1 MCGTKKHIVETY
13 YKKIEMNRKE
23 FLYIPSLSAGS
34 MVSAFKKNTKFSDG
48 TTMRFYSK
56 EYPEKWRHPYFLVTA
71 GHHYKKMDFRNQL
84 GLDDGA
90 FVFGD
95 SGGFQIAT
103 GALKWDGTIR
113 EKIFHWLEAN
123 SDVAANLDIPPRVT
137 FENRFQDSMDIS
149 FDNFKWFEKNQS
161 GKTKFLNVIQGTF
174 SEEYKEWYHK
184 FKDFDFKGWCIGGPK
199 KLVDFM
205 YVIALMLQERE
216 FEKEHVEYVHLLGIS
231 KISDFFILATLQ
243 ELMNKLTNNRI
254 QLMSDSSS
262 PGQYPV
268 YGTYLH
274 SGNYKTQTFTELY
287 FPKNAEYRRK
297 THVKQGKDGTISI
310 DKTKHVPCSID
321 CPACKDF
328 TYEYLG
334 GQTAGGLDRYS
345 QEGMP
350 RMVVHNTHLYCE
362 IVKDI
367 NKLTNN
373 HVELLETAIPAELFN
388 VILSLHEMFAD
399 PDNAMNVYSTY
410 KKTYKK
416 FGGDSI
422 STTDAKQFNKFFKF

>member
-1 MCGTKKHIVETY
+1 MSD
-13 YKKIEMNRKE
+13 RKE

-34 MVSAFKKNTKFSDG
+34 MVSAFKKDTKFEDG
-48 TTMRFYSK
+48 TTMRFFAK
-56 EYPEKWRHPYFLVTA
+56 EYPAKWRHPYFLVTA
-71 GHHYKKMDFRNQL
+71 GHHYKKMDFRDQL
-84 GLDDGA
+84 GLDDGT

-137 FENRFQDSMDIS
+137 FENRFHDAMDIS
-149 FDNFKWFEKNQS
+149 FDNFKYFEKNQS

-174 SEEYKEWYHK
+174 SDEYKEWYHK

-216 FEKEHVEYVHLLGIS
+216 FEKKHIEYIHLLGIS

-243 ELMNKLTNNRI
+243 ELLNKMTDNRI

-268 YGTYLH
+268 FGTYLH

-297 THVKQGKDGTISI
+297 THIKQGKGGEITI
-310 DKTKHVPCSID
+310 DKTKHVPCSMG
-321 CPACKDF
+321 CPACNDF

-334 GQTAGGLDRYS
+334 GKTDAGLDRYS

-373 HVELLETAIPAELFN
+373 HVELLETAIPKELFN
-388 VILSLHEMFAD
+388 VVLSLHEMFAD
-399 PDNAMNVYSTY
+399 PDNAMNVYSAY

-416 FGGDSI
+416 FGGESI
-422 STTDAKQFNKFFKF
+422 STTDVKQFNKFFKF

>member
-1 MCGTKKHIVETY
+1 MSD
-13 YKKIEMNRKE
+13 RKE

-34 MVSAFKKNTKFSDG
+34 MVSAFKKDTKFEDG
-48 TTMRFYSK
+48 TTMRFFAK
-56 EYPEKWRHPYFLVTA
+56 EYPEKWRHPHFLVTA
-71 GHHYKKMDFRNQL
+71 GHHYKKMDFRDQL
-84 GLDDGA
+84 GLDDGT

-137 FENRFQDSMDIS
+137 FENRFQDAMDIS
-149 FDNFKWFEKNQS
+149 FDNFKYFEKNQS

-174 SEEYKEWYHK
+174 SDEYKEWYHK

-216 FEKEHVEYVHLLGIS
+216 FEKKHIEYIHLLGIS

-243 ELMNKLTNNRI
+243 ELLNKMTDNRI

-268 YGTYLH
+268 FGTYLH

-297 THVKQGKDGTISI
+297 THIKQGKGGEITI
-310 DKTKHVPCSID
+310 DKTKHVPCSMG
-321 CPACKDF
+321 CPACNDF

-334 GQTAGGLDRYS
+334 GKTDAGLDRYS

-373 HVELLETAIPAELFN
+373 HVELLETAIPKELFN
-388 VILSLHEMFAD
+388 VILSLHEMFGN
-399 PDNAMNVYSTY
+399 PDNAMNVYSAY

-416 FGGDSI
+416 FGGESI
-422 STTDAKQFNKFFKF
+422 STTDVKQFNKFFKF

>member
-1 MCGTKKHIVETY
+1 MSD
-13 YKKIEMNRKE
+13 RKE

-34 MVSAFKKNTKFSDG
+34 MVSAFKKDTKFEDG
-48 TTMRFYSK
+48 TTMRFFAK
-56 EYPEKWRHPYFLVTA
+56 EYPEKWRHPHFLVTA
-71 GHHYKKMDFRNQL
+71 GHHYKKMDFRDQL
-84 GLDDGA
+84 GLDDGT

-137 FENRFQDSMDIS
+137 FENRFQDAMDIS
-149 FDNFKWFEKNQS
+149 FDNFKYFEKNQS

-216 FEKEHVEYVHLLGIS
+216 FEKKHIEYIHLLGIS

-243 ELMNKLTNNRI
+243 ELLNKLTDNRV

-268 YGTYLH
+268 FGTYLH

-297 THVKQGKDGTISI
+297 THIKQGKGGEITI
-310 DKTKHVPCSID
+310 DKTKHVPCSMG
-321 CPACKDF
+321 CPACNDF

-334 GQTAGGLDRYS
+334 GKTDAGLDRYS

-373 HVELLETAIPAELFN
+373 HVELLETAIPKELFN
-388 VILSLHEMFAD
+388 VILSLHEMFED
-399 PDNAMNVYSTY
+399 PDNAMHVYSAY

-416 FGGDSI
+416 FGGESI
-422 STTDAKQFNKFFKF
+422 STTDVKQFNKFFKF

>member
-1 MCGTKKHIVETY
+1 MSNKKDTSH
-13 YKKIEMNRKE
+13 YKD
-23 FLYIPSLSAGS
+23 FFYIPSLSAGS
-34 MVSAFKKNTKFSDG
+34 MVSAFKKDTKFSDG
-48 TTMRFYSK
+48 TTMRFFSK
-56 EYPEKWRHPYFLVTA
+56 EYPIEWRHNKFLVTA
-71 GHHYKKMDFRNQL
+71 GHHYKKMDFRQQL
-84 GLDDGA
+84 GLDDET

-103 GALKWDGTIR
+103 GALKWDNTGILR

-149 FDNFKWFEKNQS
+149 FDNFKYFEKHQS

-174 SEEYKEWYHK
+174 TDEYSIWYHK
-184 FKDFDFKGWCIGGPK
+184 FKDFDFNGWCIGGPK

-205 YVIALMLQERE
+205 YVIALMLKERE
-216 FEKEHVEYVHLLGIS
+216 FEKKHVQYIHLLGIS
-231 KISDFFILATLQ
+231 KISDFFILSTIQKLLN
-243 ELMNKLTNNRI
+243 ELTDGRI
-254 QLMSDSSS
+254 QLMTDSSS

-268 YGTYLH
+268 FGTYLH
-274 SGNYKTQTFTELY
+274 STNYKTQTFTELY

-297 THVKQGKDGTISI
+297 THIAKNKGSIEI
-310 DKTKHVPCSID
+310 DKTNLVPCSID

-362 IVKDI
+362 AVKDI
-367 NKLTNN
+367 NKLVNN
-373 HVELLETAIPAELFN
+373 HVELLETAIPTELFN
-388 VILSLHEMFAD
+388 VILSLHEMFGD
-399 PDNAMNVYSTY
+399 PDNAMQVYESY
-410 KKTYKK
+410 IKTYKK

-422 STTDAKQFNKFFKF
+422 STTDAVKFNEFFKF

>member
-1 MCGTKKHIVETY
+1 MD
-13 YKKIEMNRKE
+13 RKE

-103 GALKWDGTIR
+103 GALKWDSTIR

>member
-1 MCGTKKHIVETY
+1 MD
-13 YKKIEMNRKE
+13 RKE

-48 TTMRFYSK
+48 TTMRFFAK
-56 EYPEKWRHPYFLVTA
+56 EYPDKWRHPNFLVTA
-71 GHHYKKMDFRNQL
+71 GHHYKKMDFRDQL
-84 GLDDGA
+84 GLDDGT

-149 FDNFKWFEKNQS
+149 FDNFKYFEKHQS

-216 FEKEHVEYVHLLGIS
+216 FEKEHVEYIHLLGIS

-243 ELMNKLTNNRI
+243 ELLNKMTNNRI

-297 THVKQGKDGTISI
+297 THVKQGKDRTISI
-310 DKTKHVPCSID
+310 DKTKNVPCSID

-373 HVELLETAIPAELFN
+373 HVELLETAVPAELFN

-422 STTDAKQFNKFFKF
+422 STTDVKQFNKFFKF

>member
-1 MCGTKKHIVETY
+1 MD
-13 YKKIEMNRKE
+13 RKE

-34 MVSAFKKNTKFSDG
+34 MVSAFKKNTKFEDG
-48 TTMRFYSK
+48 TSMRFFSK
-56 EYPEKWRHPYFLVTA
+56 EYPEEWRHPYFLVTA
-71 GHHYKKMDFRNQL
+71 GHHYKKMDFRDQL
-84 GLDDGA
+84 GLDDGT

-103 GALKWDGTIR
+103 GALKWDSTIR

-149 FDNFKWFEKNQS
+149 FDNFKWFEKHQS

-216 FEKEHVEYVHLLGIS
+216 FEKSHVEYVHLLGIS

-243 ELMNKLTNNRI
+243 ELLNKLTNNRI

-268 YGTYLH
+268 FGTYLH

-297 THVKQGKDGTISI
+297 THVKQGKDGEISI
-310 DKTKHVPCSID
+310 DKTKKVPCSMG
-321 CPACKDF
+321 CPACNDF

-334 GQTAGGLDRYS
+334 GKTDSGLDRYS

-373 HVELLETAIPAELFN
+373 HVELLETAIPKELFN
-388 VILSLHEMFAD
+388 VILSLHEMFED

-422 STTDAKQFNKFFKF
+422 STTDVKQFNKFFKF

>member
-1 MCGTKKHIVETY
+1 MSD
-13 YKKIEMNRKE
+13 RKE

-34 MVSAFKKNTKFSDG
+34 MVSAFKKDTKFEDG
-48 TTMRFYSK
+48 TTMRFFAK
-56 EYPEKWRHPYFLVTA
+56 EYPEKWRHPHFLVTA
-71 GHHYKKMDFRNQL
+71 GHHYKKMDFRDQL
-84 GLDDGA
+84 GLDDGT

-137 FENRFQDSMDIS
+137 FENRFHDAMDIS
-149 FDNFKWFEKNQS
+149 FDNFKYFEKNQS

-174 SEEYKEWYHK
+174 SDEYKEWYHK

-216 FEKEHVEYVHLLGIS
+216 FEKKHIEYIHLLGIS

-243 ELMNKLTNNRI
+243 ELLNKMTDNRI

-268 YGTYLH
+268 FGTYLH

-297 THVKQGKDGTISI
+297 THIKQGKGGEITI
-310 DKTKHVPCSID
+310 DKTKHVPCSMG
-321 CPACKDF
+321 CPACNDF

-334 GQTAGGLDRYS
+334 GKTDAGLDRYS

-373 HVELLETAIPAELFN
+373 HVELLETAIPKELFN
-388 VILSLHEMFAD
+388 VILSLHEMFED
-399 PDNAMNVYSTY
+399 PDNAMHVYSTY

-416 FGGDSI
+416 FGGESI
-422 STTDAKQFNKFFKF
+422 STTDVKQFNKFFKF

>member
-1 MCGTKKHIVETY
+1 MNKKD
-13 YKKIEMNRKE
+13 

-34 MVSAFKKNTKFSDG
+34 MVSAFKKDTKFSDG
-48 TTMRFYSK
+48 TTMRFFAK
-56 EYPEKWRHPYFLVTA
+56 EYPEQWRHPYFLVTA
-71 GHHYKKMDFRNQL
+71 GHHYKKMDFRQQL
-84 GLDDGA
+84 GLDDGT

-103 GALKWDGTIR
+103 GALKWDSTIR

-137 FENRFQDSMDIS
+137 FENRFHDSMDIS
-149 FDNFKWFEKNQS
+149 FDNFKWFEKHQS
-161 GKTKFLNVIQGTF
+161 GKTKFLNVVQGTF

-216 FEKEHVEYVHLLGIS
+216 FEKKHVEYIHLLGIS

-243 ELMNKLTNNRI
+243 ELLNKLTGNRI

-262 PGQYPV
+262 PGQYSV
-268 YGTYLH
+268 FGTYLH

-297 THVKQGKDGTISI
+297 THVKQGKDGEISI
-310 DKTKHVPCSID
+310 DKTKHVPCSLG
-321 CPACKDF
+321 CPACNDF

-334 GQTAGGLDRYS
+334 GKTTTGLDRYS

-350 RMVVHNTHLYCE
+350 RMVVHNTHLYCD

-373 HVELLETAIPAELFN
+373 HVELLETAIPKELFN

-422 STTDAKQFNKFFKF
+422 STTDVKQFNKFFKF

>member
-1 MCGTKKHIVETY
+1 MDK
-13 YKKIEMNRKE
+13 KE

-34 MVSAFKKNTKFSDG
+34 MVSAFKKDTKFEDG
-48 TTMRFYSK
+48 TTMRFFAK
-56 EYPEKWRHPYFLVTA
+56 EYPDKWRHPHFLVTA
-71 GHHYKKMDFRNQL
+71 GHHYKKMDFRDQL
-84 GLDDGA
+84 GLDDGT

-149 FDNFKWFEKNQS
+149 FDNFKYFEKHQS

-216 FEKEHVEYVHLLGIS
+216 FEKGHVEYIHLLGIS

-243 ELMNKLTNNRI
+243 KLLNTLTGNRI

-268 YGTYLH
+268 FGTYLH

-297 THVKQGKDGTISI
+297 THIRNGKDGTITI
-310 DKTKHVPCSID
+310 DKTQHVPCSIN
-321 CPACKDF
+321 CPACNDF

-334 GQTAGGLDRYS
+334 GQTTTGLDRYS

-367 NKLTNN
+367 NKLTDS
-373 HVELLETAIPAELFN
+373 HVELLETAIPKELFN

-416 FGGDSI
+416 FGGESI
-422 STTDAKQFNKFFKF
+422 STTDIKQFNKFFKF

>member
-1 MCGTKKHIVETY
+1 MKTK
-13 YKKIEMNRKE
+13 KE

-34 MVSAFKKNTKFSDG
+34 MVSAFKKDTKFEDG
-48 TTMRFYSK
+48 TTMRFFSK
-56 EYPEKWRHPYFLVTA
+56 DYPEQWRHPYFLVTA
-71 GHHYKKMDFRNQL
+71 GHHYKKMDFRQQL
-84 GLDDGA
+84 GLGDGT

-103 GALKWDGTIR
+103 GALKWDSTIR

-137 FENRFQDSMDIS
+137 FENRFNDSMDIS
-149 FDNFKWFEKNQS
+149 FDNFKWFEKHQS

-174 SEEYKEWYHK
+174 NEEYSTWYHK
-184 FKDFDFKGWCIGGPK
+184 FKDFDFNGWCIGGPK

-216 FEKEHVEYVHLLGIS
+216 FEKEHVQYVHLLGIS
-231 KISDFFILATLQ
+231 KISDFFILGTLQ
-243 ELMNKLTNNRI
+243 KLLNELTNNRI

-268 YGTYLH
+268 FGTYLH
-274 SGNYKTQTFTELY
+274 SANYKTQTFTELY

-297 THVKQGKDGTISI
+297 THIKQGKDGSITI
-310 DKTKHVPCSID
+310 DKTKQVPCSIN
-321 CPACKDF
+321 CPACADF

-334 GQTAGGLDRYS
+334 GQTTSGLDRYS

-367 NKLTNN
+367 NKLTDN
-373 HVELLETAIPAELFN
+373 HVELLETAIPKDLFD
-388 VILSLHEMFAD
+388 VIVSLHEMFAD
-399 PDNAMNVYSTY
+399 ADNAMHVYAKY

-422 STTDAKQFNKFFKF
+422 STTDVNKFNEFFKF

>member
-1 MCGTKKHIVETY
+1 MDK
-13 YKKIEMNRKE
+13 KE

-34 MVSAFKKNTKFSDG
+34 MVSAFKKDTKFEDG
-48 TTMRFYSK
+48 TTMRFFAK
-56 EYPEKWRHPYFLVTA
+56 EYPDKWRHPHFLVTA
-71 GHHYKKMDFRNQL
+71 GHHYKKMDFRDQL
-84 GLDDGA
+84 GLDDGT

-103 GALKWDGTIR
+103 GALKWDSTIR

-149 FDNFKWFEKNQS
+149 FDNFKYFEKNQS

-174 SEEYKEWYHK
+174 SDEYKEWYHK

-216 FEKEHVEYVHLLGIS
+216 FEKGHVEYIHLLGIS

-243 ELMNKLTNNRI
+243 KLLNTLTGNRI

-268 YGTYLH
+268 FGTYLH

-297 THVKQGKDGTISI
+297 THIRNGKDGTITI
-310 DKTKHVPCSID
+310 DKTQHVPCSIN
-321 CPACKDF
+321 CPACNDF

-334 GQTAGGLDRYS
+334 GQTTTGLDRYS

-367 NKLTNN
+367 NKLTDS
-373 HVELLETAIPAELFN
+373 HVELLETAIPKELFN
-388 VILSLHEMFAD
+388 VILSLHEMFSD

-416 FGGDSI
+416 FGGESI
-422 STTDAKQFNKFFKF
+422 STTDIKQFNKFFKF

>member
-1 MCGTKKHIVETY
+1 MDK
-13 YKKIEMNRKE
+13 KE

-34 MVSAFKKNTKFSDG
+34 MVSAFKKDTKFEDG
-48 TTMRFYSK
+48 TTMRFFAK
-56 EYPEKWRHPYFLVTA
+56 EYPDKWRHPHFLVTA
-71 GHHYKKMDFRNQL
+71 GHHYKKMDFRDQL
-84 GLDDGA
+84 GLDDGT

-103 GALKWDGTIR
+103 GALKWDSTIR

-149 FDNFKWFEKNQS
+149 FDNFKYFEKNQS

-174 SEEYKEWYHK
+174 SDEYKEWYHK

-216 FEKEHVEYVHLLGIS
+216 FEKGHVEYIHLLGIS

-243 ELMNKLTNNRI
+243 KLLNTLTGNRI

-268 YGTYLH
+268 FGTYLH

-297 THVKQGKDGTISI
+297 THIRNGKDGTITI
-310 DKTKHVPCSID
+310 DKTQHVPCSIN
-321 CPACKDF
+321 CPACNDF

-334 GQTAGGLDRYS
+334 GQTTTGLDRYS

-367 NKLTNN
+367 NKLTDS
-373 HVELLETAIPAELFN
+373 HVELLETAIPKELFN

-416 FGGDSI
+416 FGGESI
-422 STTDAKQFNKFFKF
+422 STTDVKQFNKFFKF

>member
-1 MCGTKKHIVETY
+1 MSNK
-13 YKKIEMNRKE
+13 KE

-34 MVSAFKKNTKFSDG
+34 MVSAFKKDTKFSDG
-48 TTMRFYSK
+48 TTMRFFSK

-71 GHHYKKMDFRNQL
+71 GHHYKKMDFRDQL
-84 GLDDGA
+84 GLDDGT

-137 FENRFQDSMDIS
+137 FENRFQDAMDIS
-149 FDNFKWFEKNQS
+149 FDNFKYFEKNQS

-216 FEKEHVEYVHLLGIS
+216 FEKKHIEYIHLLGIS

-243 ELMNKLTNNRI
+243 ELLNKMTDNRI

-268 YGTYLH
+268 FGTYLH
-274 SGNYKTQTFTELY
+274 LGNYKTQTFTELY

-297 THVKQGKDGTISI
+297 THIKQGKGGEITI
-310 DKTKHVPCSID
+310 DKTKHVPCSMG
-321 CPACKDF
+321 CPACNDF

-334 GQTAGGLDRYS
+334 GKTDAGLDRYS

-373 HVELLETAIPAELFN
+373 HVELLETAIPKELFN
-388 VILSLHEMFAD
+388 VVLSLHEMFAN
-399 PDNAMNVYSTY
+399 PDNAMNVYSAY

-416 FGGDSI
+416 FGGESI
-422 STTDAKQFNKFFKF
+422 STTDVKQFNKFFKF

>member
-1 MCGTKKHIVETY
+1 MSD
-13 YKKIEMNRKE
+13 RKE

-34 MVSAFKKNTKFSDG
+34 MVSAFKKDTKFEDG
-48 TTMRFYSK
+48 TTMRFFAK
-56 EYPEKWRHPYFLVTA
+56 EYPEKWRHPHFLVTA
-71 GHHYKKMDFRNQL
+71 GHHYKKMDFRDQL
-84 GLDDGA
+84 GLDDGT

-137 FENRFQDSMDIS
+137 FENRFQDAMDIS
-149 FDNFKWFEKNQS
+149 FDNFKYFEKNQS

-216 FEKEHVEYVHLLGIS
+216 FEKKHIEYIHLLGIS

-243 ELMNKLTNNRI
+243 ELLNKLTDNRV

-268 YGTYLH
+268 FGTYLH

-297 THVKQGKDGTISI
+297 THIKQGKGGEITI
-310 DKTKHVPCSID
+310 DKTKHVPCSMG
-321 CPACKDF
+321 CPACNDF

-334 GQTAGGLDRYS
+334 GKTDAGLDRYS

-373 HVELLETAIPAELFN
+373 HVELLETAIPKELFN
-388 VILSLHEMFAD
+388 VILSLHEMFGN
-399 PDNAMNVYSTY
+399 PDNAMNVYSAY

-416 FGGDSI
+416 FGGESI
-422 STTDAKQFNKFFKF
+422 STTDVKQFNKFFKF

>member
-1 MCGTKKHIVETY
+1 MD
-13 YKKIEMNRKE
+13 RKE

-34 MVSAFKKNTKFSDG
+34 MVSAFKKDTKFEDG
-48 TTMRFYSK
+48 TTMRFFSK
-56 EYPEKWRHPYFLVTA
+56 EYPEEWRHPYFLVTA
-71 GHHYKKMDFRNQL
+71 GHHYKKMDFRDQL
-84 GLDDGA
+84 GLDDGT

-137 FENRFQDSMDIS
+137 FENRFQDSMNIS
-149 FDNFKWFEKNQS
+149 YDNFKWFEKNQS

-216 FEKEHVEYVHLLGIS
+216 FEKKHVEYVHLLGIS

-243 ELMNKLTNNRI
+243 ELLNKLTDNRI

-268 YGTYLH
+268 FGTYLH

-297 THVKQGKDGTISI
+297 THIKQGKDGCITI
-310 DKTKHVPCSID
+310 DKTKKVPCSID
-321 CPACKDF
+321 CPACRDF

-334 GQTAGGLDRYS
+334 GETATGLDRYS

-367 NKLTNN
+367 NKLSHN
-373 HVELLETAIPAELFN
+373 HVELLETAIPKELFN

-399 PDNAMNVYSTY
+399 PDNAMNVYATY

-422 STTDAKQFNKFFKF
+422 STTDAKQFEKFFKFN

>member
-1 MCGTKKHIVETY
+1 MSKKFIY
-13 YKKIEMNRKE
+13 Y
-23 FLYIPSLSAGS
+23 PSLSAGS
-34 MVSAFKKNTKFSDG
+34 MVSAFKKDSKFEDG
-48 TTMRFYSK
+48 TTMRFFGK
-56 EYPEKWRHPYFLVTA
+56 DYPEEWRHPYFLITA
-71 GHHYKKMDFRNQL
+71 GHHYKKMDFRQQI
-84 GLDDGA
+84 GLDDDVL
-90 FVFGD
+90 VFGD

-103 GALKWDGTIR
+103 GALKWDSTIR

-149 FDNFKWFEKNQS
+149 FDNFKWFEKHQS
-161 GKTKFLNVIQGTF
+161 GKTKFLNVIQGTYN
-174 SEEYKEWYHK
+174 EEYNTWYHK
-184 FKDFDFKGWCIGGPK
+184 FKDFDFNGWCIGGPK
-199 KLVDFM
+199 RLVDFM

-216 FEKEHVEYVHLLGIS
+216 FEKPHVQYIHLLGIS
-231 KISDFFILATLQ
+231 KISDFFILSTLQ
-243 ELMNKLTNNRI
+243 KLLNDLTKGRV
-254 QLMSDSSS
+254 QLSTDSSS

-297 THVKQGKDGTISI
+297 THIKKGKESVEI
-310 DKTKHVPCSID
+310 DKTKHVPCSLD

-334 GQTAGGLDRYS
+334 GQTADGLDRYS

-350 RMVVHNTHLYCE
+350 RMVVHNTHLY
-362 IVKDI
+362 VDI
-367 NKLTNN
+367 ANDIDKMVDS
-373 HVELLETAIPAELFN
+373 HVELLETAIPTDLFN
-388 VILSLHEMFAD
+388 VVLSLHDMFAD
-399 PDNAMNVYSTY
+399 PDNAMHVYSKY

-422 STTDAKQFNKFFKF
+422 STTDANKFAEFFKF

>member
-1 MCGTKKHIVETY
+1 MSD
-13 YKKIEMNRKE
+13 RKE

-34 MVSAFKKNTKFSDG
+34 MVSAFKKDTKFEDG
-48 TTMRFYSK
+48 TTMRFFAK
-56 EYPEKWRHPYFLVTA
+56 EYPAKWRHPYFLVTA
-71 GHHYKKMDFRNQL
+71 GHHYKKMDFRDQL
-84 GLDDGA
+84 GLDDGT

-137 FENRFQDSMDIS
+137 FENRFHDAMDIS
-149 FDNFKWFEKNQS
+149 FDNFKYFEKNQS

-174 SEEYKEWYHK
+174 SDEYKEWYHK

-216 FEKEHVEYVHLLGIS
+216 FEKKHIEYIHLLGIS

-243 ELMNKLTNNRI
+243 ELLNKMTDNRI

-268 YGTYLH
+268 FGTYLH

-297 THVKQGKDGTISI
+297 THIKQGKGGEITI
-310 DKTKHVPCSID
+310 DKTKHVPCSMG
-321 CPACKDF
+321 CPACNDF

-334 GQTAGGLDRYS
+334 GKTDAGLDRYS

-373 HVELLETAIPAELFN
+373 HVELLETAIPKELFN
-388 VILSLHEMFAD
+388 VLLSLHEMFAD
-399 PDNAMNVYSTY
+399 PDNAMNVYSAY

-416 FGGDSI
+416 FGGESI
-422 STTDAKQFNKFFKF
+422 STTDVKQFNKFFKF

>member
-1 MCGTKKHIVETY
+1 MSD
-13 YKKIEMNRKE
+13 RKE

-34 MVSAFKKNTKFSDG
+34 MVSAFKKDTKFEDG
-48 TTMRFYSK
+48 TTMRFFAK
-56 EYPEKWRHPYFLVTA
+56 EYPEKWRHPHFLVTA
-71 GHHYKKMDFRNQL
+71 GHHYKKMDFRDQL
-84 GLDDGA
+84 GLDDGT

-137 FENRFQDSMDIS
+137 FENRFQDAMDIS
-149 FDNFKWFEKNQS
+149 FDNFKYFEKNQS

-216 FEKEHVEYVHLLGIS
+216 FEKKHIEYIHLLGIS

-243 ELMNKLTNNRI
+243 ELLNKMTDNRI

-268 YGTYLH
+268 FGTYLH

-297 THVKQGKDGTISI
+297 THIKQGKGGEITI
-310 DKTKHVPCSID
+310 DKTKHVPCSMG
-321 CPACKDF
+321 CPACNDF

-334 GQTAGGLDRYS
+334 GKTDAGLDRYS

-373 HVELLETAIPAELFN
+373 HVELLETAIPKELFN
-388 VILSLHEMFAD
+388 VILSLHEMFGN
-399 PDNAMNVYSTY
+399 PDNAMNVYSAY

-416 FGGDSI
+416 FGGESI
-422 STTDAKQFNKFFKF
+422 STTDVKRFNKFFKF